1 MPKPRPSSTRRPSAI
16 SRHSSV
22 SYKYSPDS
30 CEVTP
35 LIRLSSTSDAEV
47 RQAYRKGKIVG
58 VLLALG
64 FLVCVGLFLLS
75 IDVWVWRKRREDGN
89 GLGEGGRGGGGAGG
103 MSGLLGVGSGEF
115 VVRWLESP
123 LFRRSSLFHFVYGI
137 RGVSYQSISIQER
150 QGPSKEK
157 RVPRY
162 PLRYP
167 LTHLFAHLPRSLP
180 QSPKQP
186 QETRKTKQVTRLN
199 LSISQ

>member
-35 LIRLSSTSDAEV
+35 LIRLSSTSDAEA

-75 IDVWVWRKRREDGN
+75 IDVWVWRKRREEGN
-89 GLGEGGRGGGGAGG
+89 GLREGGRGGGGAGG
-103 MSGLLGVGSGEF
+103 MSGLLGVGSVYFISFMEYG
-115 VVRWLESP
+115 VCPINPSLYKRDKDRVM
-123 LFRRSSLFHFVYGI
+123 RSG
-137 RGVSYQSISIQER
+137 
-150 QGPSKEK
+150 
-157 RVPRY
+157 Y
-162 PLRYP
+162 PA
-167 LTHLFAHLPRSLP
+167 TH
-180 QSPKQP
+180 
-186 QETRKTKQVTRLN
+186 
-199 LSISQ
+199 